1 MNTSEL
7 QRWCKNISELQV
19 FTNSSCATHY
29 KEDCSLCIKT
39 KEKCP
44 PWQRER
50 LFLSKAEDF
59 MLPRDNSF
67 IFCRVSFGSGVVV
80 AVCGMHRS
88 VLAQQRSHFTSAAK
102 KTKILDSLA
111 HWHAQINKAGHKKK
125 KIGVTLGSKES
136 KTHRCCWEFTHDGK
150 EMFRLCLFQASLIS
164 FLTMHLC
171 TF

>member
-1 MNTSEL
+1 M
-7 QRWCKNISELQV
+7 

-39 KEKCP
+39 KEKRP

-111 HWHAQINKAGHKKK
+111 HWHVQINRAGHTKKNRCD
-125 KIGVTLGSKES
+125 LGQQRKQNTPLLLRIHTWWQRNVQIMFIPSI
-136 KTHRCCWEFTHDGK
+136 TH
-150 EMFRLCLFQASLIS
+150 LIFDHGS
-164 FLTMHLC
+164 VYFLA
-171 TF
+171 

>member
-1 MNTSEL
+1 
-7 QRWCKNISELQV
+7 
-19 FTNSSCATHY
+19 
-29 KEDCSLCIKT
+29 
-39 KEKCP
+39 
-44 PWQRER
+44 
-50 LFLSKAEDF
+50 

-125 KIGVTLGSKES
+125 NRCDLGQQRKQN
-136 KTHRCCWEFTHDGK
+136 TPLLLRIHT
-150 EMFRLCLFQASLIS
+150 
-164 FLTMHLC
+164 
-171 TF
+171 